1 MCLMKKF
8 MKSFALLAVAA
19 LGLSACNDNK
29 LIPDNGNADGKFV
42 TVHFGAEASIEGAT
56 KATLTPNEA
65 ETMFASAWETTDVI
79 SVKYLSPNGT
89 EKIVPATWKGE
100 SFEAVGLPN
109 EHGEWYYQACYPK
122 PDEKDSHIDFGGARI
137 QDGNKYNSAY
147 DVMICELFSEANAD
161 AGKTADGK
169 DVVFNMDR
177 KTGIA
182 YFHLTG
188 GPADEEVVSATL
200 SVEGGFIASQYAY
213 ISDFAFAPTKDLT
226 EITITYKE
234 GTAPMASDF
243 KLWFNVLPTEYTKM
257 TLTVETANHTLTI
270 SRAKADNYAAGK
282 LYKVVKNIPVDKWVK
297 KVTNNNYVLH
307 EGELVEGDYLIVYEG
322 KAMKAS
328 VTKDRLDYVDVTDKV
343 KGKRIEN
350 SDGLIIW
357 HIAPSAEYWTIFND
371 KTKSFAASTG
381 AKNKAQLLAEGADD
395 MSLWTVTKTTDDS
408 TFEFVNKAN
417 SSANP
422 AVNANLRNNGTY
434 GFACY
439 ATTTGGPLSLY
450 RLDGPVDNT
459 IPSLSV
465 DQTSKVWA
473 ADATD
478 AFVVNVTVN
487 SEGGDWTVT
496 PEILSWATIAVD
508 KTAGTIT
515 VTPNG
520 ANTAQTANEATL
532 TVAHV
537 SDASLKAEITL
548 KQNPAGVAVTKTYTL
563 TFAGTYGD
571 ANVSGYTST
580 WDATRD
586 GFTWTLSNWNNNS
599 YNDSWTYVK
608 AGSKKAASVATIT
621 TKTTMPEAI
630 STVTMTIDKITIAS
644 VNSIKMEVISAT
656 GATIETI
663 SGTVKQGPCVFN
675 VTNPQKDCKYK
686 IIVDCQKGSSN
697 GLVQVSKVVYTN

>member
-1 MCLMKKF
+1 MKKF

>member
-422 AVNANLRNNGTY
+422 AVNDNLRNNGTY

>member
-1 MCLMKKF
+1 MKKF

-19 LGLSACNDNK
+19 LGLSACNDDK
-29 LIPDNGNADGKFV
+29 LVPDNGNADGKFV

-56 KATLTPNEA
+56 KATLTTED
-65 ETMFASAWETTDVI
+65 EKTFKSAWETTDVI
-79 SVKYLSPNGT
+79 SVKCLSPNGT

-100 SFEAVGLPN
+100 FFEAVGLPN

-122 PDEKDSHIDFGGARI
+122 PDEKDNHIDFGGARI

-169 DVVFNMDR
+169 DVVFNMTR
-177 KTGIA
+177 QTGIA

-188 GPADEEVVSATL
+188 GPADEKVESATL
-200 SVEGGFIASQYAY
+200 RIEGEGADVAIASQYAH
-213 ISDFAFAPTKDLT
+213 ISDFAFAPTKDLK

-270 SRAKADNYAAGK
+270 GRAKAGNYAAGK
-282 LYKVVKNIPVDKWVK
+282 LYKVVKNTADKWVK
-297 KVTNNNYVLH
+297 KVTNNNFVLH
-307 EGELVEGDYLIVYEG
+307 EGELVEGDYLIVYSG

-328 VTKDRLDYVDVTDKV
+328 VTNDRLDYVDVTDKV
-343 KGKRIEN
+343 KGTRIEN
-350 SDGLIIW
+350 SDESIIW

-371 KTKSFAASTG
+371 NTTSFAASTG
-381 AKNKAQLLAEGADD
+381 AKNKAQLLADGTDD
-395 MSLWTVTKTTDDS
+395 MSLWTVKKTADAS

-439 ATTTGGPLSLY
+439 ATTIGGPLSLY

-478 AFVVNVTVN
+478 AFVVKVTVN

-496 PEILSWATIAVD
+496 PETLSWATIVVD
-508 KTAGTIT
+508 KTAGTIK

-520 ANTAQTANEATL
+520 ANETETANEATL
-532 TVAHV
+532 TVAHA
-537 SDASLKAEITL
+537 SDPTLTKKITF

-571 ANVSGYTST
+571 DNVSDYTT
-580 WDATRD
+580 IWEATRD
-586 GFTWTLSNWNNNS
+586 GFTWTLSNWNNNN
-599 YNDSWTYVK
+599 YNNWAYVK

-621 TKTTMPEAI
+621 TETTMPEAI
-630 STVTMTIDKITIAS
+630 STITMTIDAINATY

-656 GATIETI
+656 GDTIETI
-663 SGTVKQGPCVFN
+663 PGTAKQGPCVFN
-675 VTNPQKDCKYK
+675 ITNPQKDCKYK
-686 IIVDCQKGSSN
+686 ITVDCKQSKKNGSI
-697 GLVQVSKVVYTN
+697 QVSKVVYTN